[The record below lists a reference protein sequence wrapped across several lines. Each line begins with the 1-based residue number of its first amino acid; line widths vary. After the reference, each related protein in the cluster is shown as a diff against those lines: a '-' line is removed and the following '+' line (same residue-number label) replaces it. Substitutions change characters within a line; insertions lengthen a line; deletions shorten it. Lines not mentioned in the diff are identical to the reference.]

1 MDLSQKDSDAE
12 RKKERVLKA
21 LRRSLDLQE
30 ITPEGLQTAV
40 RKQKRRENKGSKKS
54 ARGPTGYT
62 LYSESVRPAVAQ
74 RFDHRDVMSQI
85 AIKWNA
91 LPQKDRDAWIEK
103 AAKLKLR
110 ERSPARSK
118 SPRSSA
124 RKSSRS
130 SSKRTPKSKGSA
142 KKSKGKRSSGRARK
156 S

>member
-21 LRRSLDLQE
+21 LRRSLDLHE

-54 ARGPTGYT
+54 TRGPTGYT

-103 AAKLKLR
+103 ASKLKLR

-124 RKSSRS
+124 RKSPR